1 MATWIPNQPVFFGEA
16 DACDSDELTINQ
28 IVDNTDTTQFQFN
41 IEPCISAQELVPD
54 PNFDDTDN
62 YVLSENWSVADNS
75 LCLTG
80 TPEVGASAGTG
91 TSGTTFLSIFTAG
104 GYYQVTVIVD
114 SISVGGQVDVLI
126 GALTIGSITS
136 TGTHVF
142 YGFADTPFGVFNY
155 PLFLVAMNVDTN
167 ICISSLTSLEILTN
181 FIFAFYDSDG
191 TYVDKISYSAD
202 PTYFAF
208 VDDTVTVSVDWSEI
222 GISNGCYYI
231 CMLDPCENTNAQN
244 YPAVITNGIFTGSAT
259 GWTAGASWV
268 YSANTIVG
276 TYSGV
281 DGADSLTQ
289 TGVFNSFTSTYCI
302 SVTISA
308 GAGTIGVYFGGN
320 LVSTISGVGTQN
332 VSGICSGNFN
342 LAFVMISGTATIDS
356 IRPCETLPTNYVC
369 NQTSNTFSL
378 QDTTGLC
385 TMLIN
390 ACNNENGLGFNFNNS
405 GFTPRIRL
413 TAKLRQAKYKNER
426 SIFEDSQGSKGVYY
440 FSGRKTKDLCID
452 LQPEY
457 VHDFLRLLLGFDNV
471 YIDLVPYVVEDDEY
485 NVEYDDS
492 QDNLGKV
499 RLAVS
504 KKVQD
509 VKNIN
514 CSDTQNVCTLPP
526 DYLLRADDNAFRIV
540 QTDGYGIL
548 ING

>member
-1 MATWIPNQPVFFGEA
+1 MATWIPNQPVFFGDA

-41 IEPCISAQELVPD
+41 IEPCISAQEIVPD

-91 TSGTTFLSIFTAG
+91 TSGTTFLSIFTAD

-126 GALTIGSITS
+126 GARTIGSITS

-142 YGFADTPFGVFNY
+142 YGFADTPFGVFDY
-155 PLFLVAMNVDTN
+155 PLFLVAMNLDTN

-181 FIFAFYDSDG
+181 FIFAFYDSED
-191 TYVDKISYSAD
+191 TYIAKI
-202 PTYFAF
+202 TYDASPEYFTF
-208 VDDTVTVSVDWSEI
+208 VDDTVTISVDWSEL
-222 GISNGCYYI
+222 GLSNNCYYI
-231 CMLDPCENTNAQN
+231 CLLDPCENTNAQN
-244 YPAVITNGIFTGSAT
+244 YPANITNGGFDGSAT
-259 GWTAGASWV
+259 GWTLGADWV
-268 YSANTIVG
+268 YSANTVVSTLG
-276 TYSGV
+276 G
-281 DGADSLTQ
+281 GAKASHQMYQLN
-289 TGVFNSFTSTYCI
+289 VFNSFTTTYCVNI
-302 SVTISA
+302 EITA
-308 GAGTIGVYFGGN
+308 GAGSIDVYFGT
-320 LVSTISGVGTQN
+320 VIVDTISGVGTHTVTGVCTSSFTLMLEIN
-332 VSGICSGNFN
+332 
-342 LAFVMISGTATIDS
+342 SGTATVTS
-356 IRPCETLPTNYVC
+356 VSACAVTSYTC
-369 NQTSNTFSL
+369 NQTSNMFSV

-385 TMLIN
+385 TILIN
-390 ACNNENGLGFNFNNS
+390 ACNNENGLGFNFTNS
-405 GFTPRIRL
+405 GFTPRIRVEG
-413 TAKLRQAKYKNER
+413 KLRQAKYKSER
-426 SIFEDSQGSKGVYY
+426 SIFEDSLGSKGVYY